1 MQSTGHSSIH
11 ALSLTSTH
19 GCAITYVTSLCLST
33 LVPAI
38 LPVNAP
44 GAHAGLI
51 DFRAYYLPAF
61 GANVA
66 ERHTAGAIYD
76 EGVTSPVKTPQ
87 DFLAGTA
94 PGTRVVVRYR
104 IEGGLTD
111 ALGDVVSVTGGECT
125 VRTRRTDVVIPLAL
139 VVAAKEVPPA
149 PPRRGARSPV

>member
-38 LPVNAP
+38 LPVNAS

-66 ERHTAGAIYD
+66 ERHTAAAIYD
-76 EGVTSPVKTPQ
+76 EGVTSPLKTPQ

-94 PGTRVVVRYR
+94 PGTRVVV
-104 IEGGLTD
+104 
-111 ALGDVVSVTGGECT
+111 
-125 VRTRRTDVVIPLAL
+125 
-139 VVAAKEVPPA
+139 
-149 PPRRGARSPV
+149 